1 MLSRVNFRI
10 KTIYNILRPSE
21 KKVADYILN
30 YLDSYEE
37 MSMISIAKSAGVS
50 QPTIM
55 RFVKAIGFN
64 SFKQFKYE
72 LVRSNTKSVDLLY
85 GFSINKDDDIRE
97 LPSKIIATIT
107 KMMEDSLKSISIDN
121 YLKTI
126 DLINQTN
133 NISIYAVEN
142 SMCVANDLMTKLI
155 YLGKNV
161 TFHSDYYLQSID
173 ASNLKDQDLAIGISY
188 SGNSKNTVEVLKI
201 AKENG
206 AKTIAI
212 VNFENT
218 MLTKYGNVV
227 LSTSNDQFLY
237 GDAIFSRATQ
247 IALVDMIYMGIIM
260 SDYEYY
266 TNKLDLYSKLI
277 KHHGFQKNE
286 IEV

>member
-1 MLSRVNFRI
+1 
-10 KTIYNILRPSE
+10 
-21 KKVADYILN
+21 
-30 YLDSYEE
+30 
-37 MSMISIAKSAGVS
+37 
-50 QPTIM
+50 
-55 RFVKAIGFN
+55 
-64 SFKQFKYE
+64 
-72 LVRSNTKSVDLLY
+72 
-85 GFSINKDDDIRE
+85 
-97 LPSKIIATIT
+97 
-107 KMMEDSLKSISIDN
+107 
-121 YLKTI
+121 
-126 DLINQTN
+126 
-133 NISIYAVEN
+133 
-142 SMCVANDLMTKLI
+142 MCVANDLMTKLI

>member
-247 IALVDMIYMGIIM
+247 IALVDMIYMGLIM

>member
-1 MLSRVNFRI
+1 MNFRI